1 MVKSWQTRLI
11 LSPWTEPDA
20 LRVELNGLNLD
31 KVWENI
37 VAGLAGVQVQQGSTL
52 DEQIAKAQQREKLQK
67 EIAKL
72 EKLAW
77 AEKQPKRKMEIM
89 RRLKTLQQRRD

>member
-1 MVKSWQTRLI
+1 MPWAAPDNLQVS
-11 LSPWTEPDA
+11 LS
-20 LRVELNGLNLD
+20 GLDLD

-37 VAGLAGVQVQQGSTL
+37 VAGLAGVQVQQGTTL
-52 DEQIAKAQQREKLQK
+52 EEQLALAQKRGKLQK

-77 AEKQPKRKMEIM
+77 AEKQPKRKFELM
-89 RRLKTLQQRRD
+89 RSIETKKQAMKELSI

>member
-1 MVKSWQTRLI
+1 MLGQKL
-11 LSPWTEPDA
+11 EPDA

>member
-1 MVKSWQTRLI
+1 M
-11 LSPWTEPDA
+11 
-20 LRVELNGLNLD
+20 D

-37 VAGLAGVQVQQGSTL
+37 VAGLAGVQVQQGTTL
-52 DEQIAKAQQREKLQK
+52 EEQLALAQKREKLQK

-77 AEKQPKRKMEIM
+77 TEKQPKRKFEILPAKWIQSHY
-89 RRLKTLQQRRD
+89 REHPNKPLEIRHFERAA

>member
-1 MVKSWQTRLI
+1 MQVS
-11 LSPWTEPDA
+11 LS
-20 LRVELNGLNLD
+20 GLDLD

-37 VAGLAGVQVQQGSTL
+37 VAGLAGVQVQQGTTL
-52 DEQIAKAQQREKLQK
+52 EEQLAFAQKREKLQK

-77 AEKQPKRKMEIM
+77 AEKQPKRKFELM
-89 RRLKTLQQRRD
+89 RSIETKKQAMKELSI

>member
-1 MVKSWQTRLI
+1 MPWAAPDNLQVS
-11 LSPWTEPDA
+11 LS
-20 LRVELNGLNLD
+20 GLDLD

-37 VAGLAGVQVQQGSTL
+37 VAGLAGVQVQQGTTL
-52 DEQIAKAQQREKLQK
+52 EEQLALAQKREKLQK

-77 AEKQPKRKMEIM
+77 AEKQPKRKFELM
-89 RRLKTLQQRRD
+89 QRIATYKEERGKFETFN